1 MRLSRFE
8 DCGEESIIKADP
20 RNVKLCPIHRAFPGS
35 PAIRGPQRQV
45 FVDGVK
51 GQVFVAGVV
60 DDEWE
65 SSKANH
71 RTLSVLTFVNARLN
85 SLVKNSTSK

>member
-1 MRLSRFE
+1 
-8 DCGEESIIKADP
+8 
-20 RNVKLCPIHRAFPGS
+20 
-35 PAIRGPQRQV
+35 
-45 FVDGVK
+45 VK